1 MQLSYSNNIKVINLN
16 STKLI
21 PEWISEKKR
30 RKLEKQDVDIRK
42 RVQLLQNL
50 EMPSVSRTIS
60 FSSDGNYLFTTGS
73 YKPTLKCFDLNELS
87 LKFERGLDAD
97 VVKFQLLSDDYTK
110 FILLEEERFVEFHT
124 GYGRY
129 FRLRIPHF
137 GRDISFC
144 REISEAYI
152 AGCRN
157 EIFRLNLE
165 LGRFHEP
172 LYSQSES
179 LTCCQF
185 NDQHQLFVCGTT
197 DGKVEAWDYRDR
209 SRAAVLDCVL
219 NKAIAM
225 ELDLD
230 SSLCFKD
237 ALHLAVGLSNG
248 YILLY
253 DIRSSQPY
261 LTKTHNFGL
270 PITRLEFALNQEVVL
285 SMDGR
290 ALKIWNE
297 HNGQPFTSIEPG
309 SDLNDFA
316 HYQNS
321 GIIFFANDD
330 PKIKQYFIPALGPA
344 PKWCSHLESISEELE
359 IDNNSN
365 VYDDFKFVTRT
376 QMDEFGLQHL
386 IGTNAAR
393 AYMHGYF
400 IEMKAYTKAIGQN
413 KLSAVEEYRERK
425 LKEKLE
431 KERQVSFV
439 KRTTSVILPK
449 VNRELASRLQSDV
462 GFVEESG
469 ESSKM
474 NNSSNYLLTD
484 QRFSGLFNDPDFEI
498 VEDSEQYKQL
508 APMMKKLEVKKKKN
522 EKRIEEK
529 KRNIQNDE
537 MTEMDEDN
545 EFST

>member
-97 VVKFQLLSDDYTK
+97 VVKFHLLSDDYTK

-230 SSLCFKD
+230 SRSSIEVSSLCFKD

-270 PITRLEFALNQEVVL
+270 LITLWMDVL
-285 SMDGR
+285 
-290 ALKIWNE
+290 IWNE

-309 SDLNDFA
+309 SDLNDFS

-400 IEMKAYTKAIGQN
+400 IEMKAYTKARGQN

-462 GFVEESG
+462 SFIEESG

-484 QRFSGLFNDPDFEI
+484 QRFSGLFSDPDFEI
-498 VEDSEQYKQL
+498 VEDSEQYKRL
-508 APMMKKLEVKKKKN
+508 TPLMKKLEVKRRKMKK
-522 EKRIEEK
+522 ELK
-529 KRNIQNDE
+529 KRKEIYK
-537 MTEMDEDN
+537 MKK
-545 EFST
+545 

>member
-97 VVKFQLLSDDYTK
+97 VVKFHLLSDDYTK

-185 NDQHQLFVCGTT
+185 ND
-197 DGKVEAWDYRDR
+197 
-209 SRAAVLDCVL
+209 
-219 NKAIAM
+219 
-225 ELDLD
+225 
-230 SSLCFKD
+230 
-237 ALHLAVGLSNG
+237 
-248 YILLY
+248 
-253 DIRSSQPY
+253 
-261 LTKTHNFGL
+261 
-270 PITRLEFALNQEVVL
+270 
-285 SMDGR
+285 
-290 ALKIWNE
+290 
-297 HNGQPFTSIEPG
+297 
-309 SDLNDFA
+309 
-316 HYQNS
+316 
-321 GIIFFANDD
+321 
-330 PKIKQYFIPALGPA
+330 
-344 PKWCSHLESISEELE
+344 
-359 IDNNSN
+359 
-365 VYDDFKFVTRT
+365 
-376 QMDEFGLQHL
+376 
-386 IGTNAAR
+386 
-393 AYMHGYF
+393 
-400 IEMKAYTKAIGQN
+400 
-413 KLSAVEEYRERK
+413 
-425 LKEKLE
+425 
-431 KERQVSFV
+431 
-439 KRTTSVILPK
+439 
-449 VNRELASRLQSDV
+449 
-462 GFVEESG
+462 
-469 ESSKM
+469 
-474 NNSSNYLLTD
+474 
-484 QRFSGLFNDPDFEI
+484 
-498 VEDSEQYKQL
+498 
-508 APMMKKLEVKKKKN
+508 
-522 EKRIEEK
+522 
-529 KRNIQNDE
+529 
-537 MTEMDEDN
+537 
-545 EFST
+545 

>member
-1 MQLSYSNNIKVINLN
+1 MQLSYSNNVKVINLN
-16 STKLI
+16 SAKLL
-21 PEWISEKKR
+21 PEWITEKKR
-30 RKLEKQDVDIRK
+30 RKLEKKDVDIRK

-50 EMPSVSRTIS
+50 EMPSVSTTVS
-60 FSSDGNYLFTTGS
+60 FSRDANYLFATGS

-97 VVKFQLLSDDYTK
+97 VVKFQLLSDDYSK
-110 FILLEEERFVEFHT
+110 FILLEDERFVEIHT

-152 AGCRN
+152 AGYRN

-172 LYSQSES
+172 FYSQSDS

-197 DGKVEAWDYRDR
+197 DGKVEAWDYRER
-209 SRAAVLDCVL
+209 LRASVLDCVL
-219 NKAIAM
+219 NKAIAL
-225 ELDLD
+225 ELDFD
-230 SSLCFKD
+230 SRSSIEVSSLCFKD

-270 PITRLEFALNQEVVL
+270 PITCLEFAQKQELVL

-309 SDLNDFA
+309 SDLNSFA
-316 HYQNS
+316 HYKDS
-321 GIIFFANDD
+321 GVIFFANDD

-344 PKWCSHLESISEELE
+344 PKWCSHLESITEELE
-359 IDNNSN
+359 IDNIAN
-365 VYDDFKFVTRT
+365 VYDDFKFVTRP
-376 QMDEFGLQHL
+376 QMDELGLQHL

-400 IEMKAYTKAIGQN
+400 IEMKAYTKARGQH
-413 KLSAVEEYRERK
+413 KLNAAEEYRERK

-439 KRTTSVILPK
+439 KRTTSVKLPK
-449 VNRELASRLQSDV
+449 VNRELAIRLQT
-462 GFVEESG
+462 ESSVDG
-469 ESSKM
+469 ESSE
-474 NNSSNYLLTD
+474 NNNTSNYLLND

-498 VEDSEQYKQL
+498 IEDSEQYKQL
-508 APMMKKLEVKKKKN
+508 APMMKRLDVKRKRNEKKLEEN
-522 EKRIEEK
+522 DII
-529 KRNIQNDE
+529 IQDKE
-537 MTEMDEDN
+537 MSELSDI
-545 EFST
+545 